1 MAAKKKKILVADKIA
16 AAGVA
21 ALKANPAFEVI
32 EAVGTPADK
41 LPALVADVAAILVRS
56 ETQIT
61 KEVLTAA
68 KKLECVGRA
77 GVGVDNIDLDAATE
91 RGVIVMNTPSGNT
104 IATAEL
110 TFTHL
115 LCTARPVPNAHK
127 SMRDGKWDRK
137 LFSGIELYQKTLGIL
152 GLGRIG
158 AEVAK
163 RALAFGMTVL
173 AYDPYLTEAR
183 AKSLGVKVASLDEV
197 FAGADFITVHMPLT
211 EQTKDMINAAS
222 IAKMKKGV
230 RIVNVARGGIINE
243 KDLADA
249 LRSGRVS
256 VAGLDVFE
264 VEPMAPDYELRA
276 LPNINLTPHLGAST
290 TEAQENV
297 GVEIAE
303 AVARV
308 LEGGPAE
315 NAVNMPSVDKRTLEQ
330 LRPYLA
336 LAEKLGFIVQQLAE
350 GQGRVEKLRI
360 TAEGRVTEF
369 DNLPVNRAV
378 QRGYLRNIVA
388 GDQVNDVN
396 APHFLKRQGVAVE
409 ITQSN
414 AESDYKDYLQ
424 VEAFLSGGKTVLVGG
439 TVAGK
444 AASPR
449 IVNINGHNFE
459 FAPEGA
465 LMILENKDVPGI
477 VGSLGTILG
486 MDKVNIANLALSRT
500 SGKATALAVYVLDTP
515 PSDNALNLIRNNP
528 AILSARVLQV

>member
-1 MAAKKKKILVADKIA
+1 MKKKILVADKIA

-21 ALKANPAFEVI
+21 ALKANKAFEVI

-41 LPALVADVAAILVRS
+41 LPGLVADVSAILVRS

-61 KEVLTAA
+61 KEVLAAA

-77 GVGVDNIDLDAATE
+77 GVGVDNIDLEAATE

-127 SMRDGKWDRK
+127 TMREGKWDRK
-137 LFSGIELYQKTLGIL
+137 LFSGIELYQKTLGVL

-173 AYDPYLTEAR
+173 AYDPYLTESR
-183 AKSLGVKVASLDEV
+183 AKSLGVKIASLDEV
-197 FAGADFITVHMPLT
+197 FANADFITVHMPLT
-211 EQTKDMINAAS
+211 EQTKDMVNAAAF
-222 IAKMKKGV
+222 AKMKKGV

-249 LRSGRVS
+249 LKTGKVAF
-256 VAGLDVFE
+256 AGLDVFE
-264 VEPMAPDYELRA
+264 VEPMAADNELRA
-276 LPNINLTPHLGAST
+276 LQNLNLTPHLGAST

-297 GVEIAE
+297 GVEIAD

-315 NAVNMPSVDKRTLEQ
+315 NAVNMPTVDRRALEQ
-330 LRPYLA
+330 LRPYLG
-336 LAEKLGFIVQQLAE
+336 LAEKLGFILQQLAE

-360 TAEGRVTEF
+360 TVEGRVTEF
-369 DNLPVNRAV
+369 DTLPLNRAV
-378 QRGYLRNIVA
+378 QRGYLRNIA
-388 GDQVNDVN
+388 GALINDVN
-396 APHFLKRQGVAVE
+396 APHILKRQGVSVE
-409 ITQSN
+409 LTQSN
-414 AESDYKDYLQ
+414 NESDYKDYIQ
-424 VEAFLSGGKTVLVGG
+424 VEAHIAGGKSFLIGG
-439 TVAGK
+439 TVVGK
-444 AASPR
+444 AHSMR
-449 IVNINGHNFE
+449 VVNINGHNFE
-459 FAPEGA
+459 FSPEGPM
-465 LMILENKDVPGI
+465 LVLENKDVPGI

-500 SGKATALAVYVLDTP
+500 TGNATALAVYVLDTP

-528 AILSARVLQV
+528 AILSARVLRV

>member
-1 MAAKKKKILVADKIA
+1 MKKKILVADKIA

-41 LPALVADVAAILVRS
+41 LIPLVADVSAILVRS
-56 ETQIT
+56 ETQVT
-61 KEVLTAA
+61 AAVLAAA

-77 GVGVDNIDLDAATE
+77 GVGVDNIDIEAATE

-115 LCTARPVPNAHK
+115 LMTARPVAEAHK
-127 SMRDGKWDRK
+127 SMREGKWDRK
-137 LFSGIELYQKTLGIL
+137 LYSGIELYQKTLGIL

-163 RALAFGMTVL
+163 RALAFGMEVL

-183 AKSLGVKVASLDEV
+183 AKTLGVKVASLDEV

-211 EQTKDMINAAS
+211 EQTKGMINAAS

-243 KDLADA
+243 TDIAEA
-249 LRSGRVS
+249 LRSGK
-256 VAGLDVFE
+256 VAAAGIDVFE
-264 VEPMAPDYELRA
+264 VEPMLPDNELRA
-276 LPNINLTPHLGAST
+276 LRTLNLTPHLGAST

-315 NAVNMPSVDKRTLEQ
+315 NAINMPSIDKRVLEQ
-330 LRPYLA
+330 LRPYLG

-360 TAEGRVTEF
+360 VVEGRVTDF
-369 DNLPVNRAV
+369 DTLPLNRAV
-378 QRGYLRNIVA
+378 QRGYLKNIVA

-409 ITQSN
+409 LTQSN
-414 AESDYKDYLQ
+414 NDSDYKDYIR
-424 VEAFLSGGKTVLVGG
+424 VEAHVAGGKSFLVGG
-439 TVAGK
+439 TVVGK
-444 AASPR
+444 AHSAR
-449 IVNINGHNFE
+449 VVNINGHHFE
-459 FAPEGA
+459 FAPEGPM
-465 LMILENKDVPGI
+465 LVLENKDVPGI
-477 VGSLGTILG
+477 VGTLGTVLG
-486 MDKVNIANLALSRT
+486 ADKVNIANLALSRT
-500 SGKATALAVYVLDTP
+500 VGKATALAVYVLDTP
-515 PSDNALNLIRNNP
+515 PSDKALELIRANP
-528 AILSARVLQV
+528 AILSARVLRV

>member
-1 MAAKKKKILVADKIA
+1 MKKKILVADKIA
-16 AAGVA
+16 GGGVA
-21 ALKANPAFEVI
+21 ALKANKAFEVI

-41 LPALVADVAAILVRS
+41 LPALVADVSAILVRS

-61 KEVLTAA
+61 KEVLAAA
-68 KKLECVGRA
+68 KKLECIGRRA
-77 GVGVDNIDLDAATE
+77 CVGVDNIDIEAATE

-104 IATAEL
+104 IAAAEL

-115 LCTARPVPNAHK
+115 LCTARPVTNAHAT
-127 SMRDGKWDRK
+127 MRAGKWDRK
-137 LFSGIELYQKTLGIL
+137 VFSGIELYQKTLGVL

-163 RALAFGMTVL
+163 RALAFGMEVL

-183 AKSLGVKVASLDEV
+183 AKSLGVRIASLDEV

-211 EQTKDMINAAS
+211 EQTKDMVSAAS

-230 RIVNVARGGIINE
+230 RIVDVSRGGIINE

-249 LRSGRVS
+249 LRAGKVA

-264 VEPMAPDYELRA
+264 TEPLAADSELRGIA
-276 LPNINLTPHLGAST
+276 NLNLTPHLGAST

-315 NAVNMPSVDKRTLEQ
+315 NAINMPSIDKRVMEQ
-330 LRPYLA
+330 LRPYLG
-336 LAEKLGFIVQQLAE
+336 LAEKLGFFVQQLAE

-360 TAEGRVTEF
+360 TVEGRVTDF
-369 DNLPVNRAV
+369 DTLPLNRAV
-378 QRGYLRNIVA
+378 QRGYLKNIVA

-396 APHFLKRQGVAVE
+396 APHFLKRSGVAVE
-409 ITQSN
+409 LTQSN
-414 AESDYKDYLQ
+414 NESDYKDYIR
-424 VEAFLSGGKTVLVGG
+424 VEAHVAGGKSFVVGG

-444 AASPR
+444 AHGAR
-449 IVNINGHNFE
+449 IVTINGHQFE
-459 FAPEGA
+459 FAPEGFM
-465 LMILENKDVPGI
+465 LVLENKDVPGI
-477 VGSLGTILG
+477 VGALGTILG

-500 SGKATALAVYVLDTP
+500 TGKATALAVYVLDSA

-528 AILSARVLQV
+528 AILSARVIRV